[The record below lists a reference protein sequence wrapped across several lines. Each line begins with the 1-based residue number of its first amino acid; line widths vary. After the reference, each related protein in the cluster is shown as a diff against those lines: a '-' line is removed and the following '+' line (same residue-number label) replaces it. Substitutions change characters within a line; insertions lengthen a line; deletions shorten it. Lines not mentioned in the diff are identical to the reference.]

1 MCSRRHSAAGWFSE
15 VEIGRWG
22 EVEVQGREIVAV
34 EGWSDTEEG
43 GIVVEIV
50 LVVVEFVEVVGCTD

>member
-1 MCSRRHSAAGWFSE
+1 MCTRGHSVAGWVAE

-22 EVEVQGREIVAV
+22 EVVVQGWEIVAV
-34 EGWSDTEEG
+34 EGEIDTEEG

-50 LVVVEFVEVVGCTD
+50 LVVLESVEVVGCMD